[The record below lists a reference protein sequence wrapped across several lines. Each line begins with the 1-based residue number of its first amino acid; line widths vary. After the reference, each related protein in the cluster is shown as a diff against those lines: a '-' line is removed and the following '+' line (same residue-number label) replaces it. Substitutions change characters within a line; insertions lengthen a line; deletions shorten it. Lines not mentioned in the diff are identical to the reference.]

1 MFRKYYIVYRK
12 RRSLCPRRKNGL
24 LAARYVPVCLYW
36 LGSVP
41 GFLLFTHMNQLAV
54 SSEPYAESVAVY
66 MGGES
71 ESGQTFSGKVEPEK
85 QQKVYIDSEKGSIKK
100 HTSKKAIRSK
110 RAISFLSMRA
120 RIILTKLS
128 KPICKLK

>member
-1 MFRKYYIVYRK
+1 MSKKKKWLIGGAICAGV
-12 RRSLCPRRKNGL
+12 LV
-24 LAARYVPVCLYW
+24 LAGIGA
-36 LGSVP
+36 G
-41 GFLLFTHMNQLAV
+41 GFYFFTHMNQLAV